1 MRVAVDVVLNLC
13 ADAHINVLSS
23 QCLHV
28 LNLSSDM
35 MKQRDHL
42 HLLQSN
48 SSLCQLGGWE
58 DAASLSVS
66 ADQLAGTSSISLQT
80 PPISLLELE
89 MKFHNHREGCYGFLL
104 IENADLKV
112 IR

>member
-13 ADAHINVLSS
+13 AVSSDITDVLSS

-42 HLLQSN
+42 HWAPEQQFLLPA
-48 SSLCQLGGWE
+48 GGWE
-58 DAASLSVS
+58 DAASPSVS
-66 ADQLAGTSSISLQT
+66 AAQLAGTSAVSHSR
-80 PPISLLELE
+80 
-89 MKFHNHREGCYGFLL
+89 HRLYHC
-104 IENADLKV
+104 
-112 IR
+112 